1 RLTRTSANDAS
12 VVRKIYL
19 SIDPIVTAR
28 SPPPELERQLATNP
42 EIGIPFWS
50 RRHWPSRLTP
60 HTIPLIR
67 QQNG

>member
-1 RLTRTSANDAS
+1 
-12 VVRKIYL
+12 VRKIYL

-42 EIGIPFWS
+42 EIGIPFG
-50 RRHWPSRLTP
+50 RATIGPVGLPP